1 MIILRFTAYA
11 MYVGENIMETN
22 QPKSLVRF
30 LDAQKGVYEKALNE
44 IRKGRKTSHWIWFI
58 FPQIK
63 GLGTSPMA
71 EYYGIENLDEAKAY
85 LSNDILRE
93 RLLEISE
100 VLLNLK
106 ENDPAVIFG
115 YPDNLKLKS
124 SMTLFALA
132 DPNCHIFQSALD
144 KFYDGKQDTATLK
157 IVLG

>member
-1 MIILRFTAYA
+1 
-11 MYVGENIMETN
+11 METD
-22 QPKSLVRF
+22 QSKSLGRF

-44 IRKGRKTSHWIWFI
+44 IRKGRKTSHWMWFI

-63 GLGTSPMA
+63 GLGRSDIA
-71 EYYGIENLDEAKAY
+71 EYYGIESLDEAKAY
-85 LSNDILRE
+85 LSNDILSE
-93 RLLEISE
+93 RLLEICE
-100 VLLNLK
+100 VLLNLE

-132 DPNCHIFQSALD
+132 DPNCPIFQAVLD
-144 KFYDGKQDTATLK
+144 KLYDGKQDTETRK